1 MKLNT
6 VIDFMPINKVLAI
19 YEDNE
24 LFFEGTPIEFFGVK
38 KPKQFRSRSV
48 LSLYADKDRLKI
60 NISKEPTFAGRRE
73 KNDNS

>member
-19 YEDNE
+19 YEDNK

-38 KPKQFRSRSV
+38 KPKHFRSRSV
-48 LSLYADKDRLKI
+48 LSLYADKDTLRI
-60 NISKEPTFAGRRE
+60 NISKEPTFEGRSE
-73 KNDNS
+73 